1 MSNAPEELQ
10 FRSLDDTSLWAR
22 RVRVDAPRARVAFIH
37 GFAEHGGRYGHT
49 LAAFAAAGVDAWVL
63 DLRGH
68 GQSGGP
74 RTFVRA
80 WSDYADDVEAYL
92 RHIEA
97 ASQGPRTPLFLVG
110 HSMGGLVVASAL
122 LTRRG
127 RLPALA
133 GAALLSP
140 LLGVKMKLPGWKV
153 AAANGLSRLIPSFR
167 LPSDIDPD
175 VLSRDPAVGR
185 AYLADPMCVH
195 SATARWFTECNA
207 AQLRAHDG
215 AARLG
220 SDPPLLV
227 MHGDDDRLVD
237 VEATRR
243 FAARVP
249 GVSLRVWPG
258 GRHELLN
265 ETNQA
270 EVRGAILSWM
280 DERLAHGATTQAS
293 SAGVKTP

>member
-1 MSNAPEELQ
+1 MPNALDELQ
-10 FRSLDDTSLWAR
+10 LRSLDDTSLWAR
-22 RVRVDAPRARVAFIH
+22 RVRADAPRARVAFVH
-37 GFAEHGGRYGHT
+37 GFAEHGGRYAHT
-49 LAAFAAAGVDAWVL
+49 LAAFAQAGLDAWVL

-80 WSDYADDVEAYL
+80 WSDYADDLEAYL
-92 RHIEA
+92 RHVEA
-97 ASQGPRTPLFLVG
+97 ASSGPRTPLFLVG

-153 AAANGLSRLIPSFR
+153 AAANGLSRIIPSFR

-175 VLSRDPAVGR
+175 VLSRDPAVGK
-185 AYLADPMCVH
+185 AYLADSMCVH

-207 AQLRAHDG
+207 AQLRAHEG

-220 SDPPLLV
+220 VDPPLLV

-270 EVRGAILSWM
+270 EVRGAILAWM
-280 DERLAHGATTQAS
+280 DEQLARSTSAS
-293 SAGVKTP
+293 HAGVKTP